1 MATIEEL
8 YKLVLV
14 DVRKSKVGS
23 LQPADFN
30 IWINKAQRIVVDNKL
45 AAMDVNT
52 RHQDDL
58 MPIHV
63 SDETLT
69 PEPGQIYAKLPT
81 SYLRTDA
88 VSVNLTKEGQT
99 YSNVPG
105 SYVSANRKARLLNS
119 IYDKPSIKQC
129 YFNYGIETI
138 SEEEEETISEE
149 EKKVVYVYAP
159 TGYTLSGVN
168 LAYYKDPD
176 KITYSSETAGD
187 VLIWNESMV
196 NEIAQMCSLM
206 YIANIGD
213 PRVQTNMLIKQ
224 QTNTNL

>member
-1 MATIEEL
+1 MATIEGL

-45 AAMDVNT
+45 ASMDINT

-58 MPIHV
+58 MPLRKKDV
-63 SDETLT
+63 LT
-69 PEPGQIYAKLPT
+69 PVSGEIYAELPVD
-81 SYLRTDA
+81 YLRTDA
-88 VSVNLTKEGQT
+88 ISLLLTQSGVPYNNVSC
-99 YSNVPG
+99 
-105 SYVSANRKARLLNS
+105 SYLSANRFTHIMRS
-119 IYDKPSIKQC
+119 HYDKPSLKLC

-138 SEEEEETISEE
+138 AQ
-149 EKKVVYVYAP
+149 KDKRVVYVYKP
-159 TGYTLSGVN
+159 TDATITSIN
-168 LAYYKDPD
+168 LHYYCEPATIEYSTENKDN
-176 KITYSSETAGD
+176 

-206 YIANIGD
+206 YIASIGD

-224 QTNTNL
+224 QTNSKQ

>member
-1 MATIEEL
+1 MATIEGL

-45 AAMDVNT
+45 ASMDINT

-58 MPIHV
+58 MPLRKKAV
-63 SDETLT
+63 LT
-69 PEPGQIYAKLPT
+69 PVSNEIYAELPVDH
-81 SYLRTDA
+81 LRTDA
-88 VSVNLTKEGQT
+88 ISLLLTQSGVPYNNVSC
-99 YSNVPG
+99 
-105 SYVSANRKARLLNS
+105 SYLSANRFTHIMRS
-119 IYDKPSIKQC
+119 HYDKPSLKLC

-138 SEEEEETISEE
+138 AQ
-149 EKKVVYVYAP
+149 KDKRVVYVYKP
-159 TGYTLSGVN
+159 TDATITSIN
-168 LAYYKDPD
+168 LHYYCEPATIEYSTENKDN
-176 KITYSSETAGD
+176 

-206 YIANIGD
+206 YIASIGD

-224 QTNTNL
+224 QTNSKQ

>member
-1 MATIEEL
+1 MATIEGL

-45 AAMDVNT
+45 ASMDINT

-58 MPIHV
+58 MPLRKKV
-63 SDETLT
+63 VLT
-69 PEPGQIYAKLPT
+69 PELEQIYAALPID
-81 SYLRTDA
+81 YLRTDA
-88 VSVNLTKEGQT
+88 ISLTLTKDDVD
-99 YSNVPG
+99 YDNVSCSYLSSNRF
-105 SYVSANRKARLLNS
+105 ANIMRS
-119 IYDKPSIKQC
+119 HYDKPSLKLC

-138 SEEEEETISEE
+138 DEQD
-149 EKKVVYVYAP
+149 KRVVYVYKP
-159 TGYTLSGVN
+159 TDATITSIN
-168 LAYYKDPD
+168 LHYYCEPATIEYSTENKDN
-176 KITYSSETAGD
+176 

-206 YIANIGD
+206 YIASIGD

-224 QTNTNL
+224 QTNSKQ